1 MGGTPLGSPIRTRAR
16 TSRIEL
22 APGDTVL
29 LMSDG
34 LPEAPNTENEL
45 LGYERVVESFG
56 AVAASA
62 PEEITRH
69 LMSTVERWSAL
80 ERPDGSIRSPQ
91 DDVTFV
97 VLKVPDAP
105 RFDG

>member
-1 MGGTPLGSPIRTRAR
+1 MEAGSFDQAR

-34 LPEAPNTENEL
+34 FPEARNSENEL
-45 LGYERVVESFG
+45 FGYERVVESFG

-69 LMSTVERWSAL
+69 L
-80 ERPDGSIRSPQ
+80 I
-91 DDVTFV
+91 
-97 VLKVPDAP
+97 
-105 RFDG
+105 